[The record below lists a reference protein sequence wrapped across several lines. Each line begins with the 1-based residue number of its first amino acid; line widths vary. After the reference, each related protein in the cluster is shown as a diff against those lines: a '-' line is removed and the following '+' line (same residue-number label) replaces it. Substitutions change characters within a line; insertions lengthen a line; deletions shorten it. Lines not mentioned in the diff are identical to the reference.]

1 VDEIKG
7 GELVSSSSSTTQRTA
22 KLLKKQRLGKDPND
36 RLKKMAAS
44 EQLRMYGQLLLTAQR
59 YNLRKRYDEATELR
73 REAEQILIHFQKN
86 FD

>member
-1 VDEIKG
+1 
-7 GELVSSSSSTTQRTA
+7 VSSSSSTTQRTA

-44 EQLRMYGQLLLTAQR
+44 EQLKMYGQLLLTAQR
-59 YNLRKRYDEATELR
+59 YNLRERYDEATELR

-86 FD
+86 FG